1 MRILVTGGAGFIAS
15 HVADA
20 YIEAG
25 HEVAILDDLSRGHH
39 RNIHSKAQFFQGDI
53 QDRNFVS
60 QTFAEFRPQVVNHHA
75 AQMDVR
81 RGVREPIFDARVNI
95 LGSINLLEE
104 AIAHKIQHIIYAS
117 SAGAGY
123 GEPDKF
129 PVVEDYPI
137 NPITPYG
144 ISKHTMEHY
153 LFTFSHLY
161 GFSYVVLR
169 YGNVYGPRQ
178 SSQGEAGVFAIFCEQ
193 MLEDVQPVLYG
204 DGSKTRDYV
213 YVQDVAVAN
222 VAALN
227 KGHGEIFNIGTG
239 VPTMDLDVFTS
250 VRDLLGK
257 PAVKPRQL
265 PVRPGEIQDIYL
277 DISKARRILGWT
289 PKVSLAQ
296 GAQLTVEY
304 FKNIAA
310 QSSKVA

>member
-1 MRILVTGGAGFIAS
+1 
-15 HVADA
+15 
-20 YIEAG
+20 
-25 HEVAILDDLSRGHH
+25 
-39 RNIHSKAQFFQGDI
+39 
-53 QDRNFVS
+53 
-60 QTFAEFRPQVVNHHA
+60 
-75 AQMDVR
+75 
-81 RGVREPIFDARVNI
+81 
-95 LGSINLLEE
+95 
-104 AIAHKIQHIIYAS
+104 
-117 SAGAGY
+117 
-123 GEPDKF
+123 
-129 PVVEDYPI
+129 
-137 NPITPYG
+137 
-144 ISKHTMEHY
+144 
-153 LFTFSHLY
+153 
-161 GFSYVVLR
+161 
-169 YGNVYGPRQ
+169 
-178 SSQGEAGVFAIFCEQ
+178 